1 MTDRDRLIEL
11 MKWFAIECHKPNC
24 KRNEKDCRIHA
35 FEQFAD
41 YLLANG
47 VIVPPC
53 RCKDCTYLRESDV
66 TNKMFCTYHGDYHEV
81 ETFPNDYCSNGVGLV
96 KGV

>member
-1 MTDRDRLIEL
+1 MTDREKITEILKAYTKKHNISASSVILEEYAEEL
-11 MKWFAIECHKPNC
+11 V
-24 KRNEKDCRIHA
+24 
-35 FEQFAD
+35 
-41 YLLANG
+41 ANG
-47 VIVPPC
+47 VMLPPC

-81 ETFPNDYCSNGVGLV
+81 ETFLNDYCSNGIGMV